1 MLIMPYST
9 HISKVLK
16 FITFI
21 SGIALFVIQIRAVWA
36 NFVMKRTA
44 FGTSKTTMEKIP
56 LPPITLCPE
65 ILDLD
70 ISMANTN
77 LFLDQFYKLNDD
89 IRVHFNHKIEL
100 DLQLG
105 QNFDQE
111 GKLLLMLKEL
121 WHPYMGLCYVLVP
134 ERLNFGIGNFLSI
147 DIFLIEP
154 KGGAVKVLLHNQEN
168 IEFVNFP
175 DFGRQSPAFSTLEVG
190 TSTAMEIRK
199 SIRQYMS
206 STGKLQFLII
216 RLSTLSIVFIP
227 VN

>member
-1 MLIMPYST
+1 M
-9 HISKVLK
+9 
-16 FITFI
+16 TFI
-21 SGIALFVIQIRAVWA
+21 SGFALFIIQIREVWA
-36 NFVMKRTA
+36 NFVAKRTA
-44 FGTSKTTMEKIP
+44 FGTSKTNMEKIP
-56 LPPITLCPE
+56 LPPIILCPE

-70 ISMANTN
+70 MSMADTN

-89 IRVHFNHKIEL
+89 IRVHFNRKM

-111 GKLLLMLKEL
+111 GNLLLTLKEL
-121 WHPYMGLCYVLVP
+121 WHPFIGLCYVLVP
-134 ERLNFGIGNFLSI
+134 NRLDFGIGNFLFI
-147 DIFLIEP
+147 DIFLIEQR
-154 KGGAVKVLLHNQEN
+154 GGAVKVLFHNEEN

-216 RLSTLSIVFIP
+216 RLTDDA
-227 VN
+227 